1 LFYAAGRH
9 EIDSLG
15 VEMCRYGSMLCDN
28 PFYVLAGA
36 FFCRSLGS
44 TCEHPVIRTDPL
56 PIRSRRLIRS
66 RSIKPA
72 AAQPP
77 LLPAVPGLTS
87 CADIKLNNQVS
98 L

>member
-36 FFCRSLGS
+36 FF
-44 TCEHPVIRTDPL
+44 
-56 PIRSRRLIRS
+56 
-66 RSIKPA
+66 A
-72 AAQPP
+72 AAWAA
-77 LLPAVPGLTS
+77 L
-87 CADIKLNNQVS
+87 VS
-98 L
+98 IR